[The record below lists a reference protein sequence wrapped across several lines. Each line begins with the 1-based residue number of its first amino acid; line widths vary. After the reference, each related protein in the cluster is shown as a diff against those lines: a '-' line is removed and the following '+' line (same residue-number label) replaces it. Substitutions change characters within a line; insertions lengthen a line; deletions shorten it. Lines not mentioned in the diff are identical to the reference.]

1 VSSSDNLTQNDME
14 TLSTSIYGSW
24 FNFDSYIDVVVG
36 YGHNWYDVSR
46 RINHAGLRA
55 TSNPESDVWS
65 TSVTAGKA
73 FYLADTTIEPFAG
86 FSYALL
92 KSRGFTESG
101 AGNVSL
107 SVEKNDVDTINSILG
122 IRIAKYIVVK
132 EKPLATEFTLAWKHD
147 YSDRVQTNSRF
158 VGSNSAFSTKGLDVL
173 RDTAIMA
180 VDVEANVSKNSRLF
194 VKYDTEFNG
203 QFQSHTGQIG
213 IKVTF

>member
-1 VSSSDNLTQNDME
+1 MCVV
-14 TLSTSIYGSW
+14 
-24 FNFDSYIDVVVG
+24 NFFIVLWLVC
-36 YGHNWYDVSR
+36 R
-46 RINHAGLRA
+46 RILLSVSVGAFYDLCSCTTGSLCSA
-55 TSNPESDVWS
+55 CTLPESDVWS
-65 TSVTAGKA
+65 ISLTTGKA
-73 FYLADTTIEPFAG
+73 FYLSDMTIEPFAG

-122 IRIAKYIVVK
+122 IRIAKYIVIK

-147 YSDRVQTNSRF
+147 YSDRVQTDSRF

-180 VDVEANVSKNSRLF
+180 VDVEADITKNSKLF

-213 IKVTF
+213 IKITF